1 MFFFLVCHSPL
12 GEAFTKAI
20 KHSLDNKIHDLVV
33 IDVLPSQT
41 PKEVSN
47 ILHQKWIKKK
57 SPKSII
63 VFTDVI
69 GATPSNGLH
78 LWLSNTSVVYRGMA
92 GINMPIFLSALSHK
106 GNDLEAIFYK
116 MKKASSNG
124 MIEIAG

>member
-1 MFFFLVCHSPL
+1 MGLPAPL
-12 GEAFTKAI
+12 G
-20 KHSLDNKIHDLVV
+20 HQ
-33 IDVLPSQT
+33 ID
-41 PKEVSN
+41 K
-47 ILHQKWIKKK
+47 KWITKK

-106 GNDLEAIFYK
+106 GNDLEAIFCK
-116 MKKASSNG
+116 MKRASSNG